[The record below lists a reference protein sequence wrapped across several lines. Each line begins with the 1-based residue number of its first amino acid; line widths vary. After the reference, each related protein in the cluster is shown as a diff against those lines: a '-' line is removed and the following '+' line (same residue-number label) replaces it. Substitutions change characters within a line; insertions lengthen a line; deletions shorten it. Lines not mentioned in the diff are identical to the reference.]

1 MKQQNSVQP
10 LGHLCGTEPVNV
22 AVQVNQ
28 DITTLKLKGSKR
40 ILRLPI
46 APVKLVEVS
55 MFSSYLALKTRK
67 NGWLVKKA
75 KWHFSHLPGTLCSA
89 TWSLVELF
97 HHHVAH
103 VCANIGQGALEP
115 SDNKNRCLEHSL
127 LTTMINKDF
136 LSTGNFLLILMFF
149 MLLSIIVD
157 IITSSCLL
165 GDSSWAGV
173 SPGKESKKFKL
184 VPKTSRLSQL
194 REINCSTW

>member
-1 MKQQNSVQP
+1 
-10 LGHLCGTEPVNV
+10 
-22 AVQVNQ
+22 
-28 DITTLKLKGSKR
+28 
-40 ILRLPI
+40 
-46 APVKLVEVS
+46 

-67 NGWLVKKA
+67 NGWRVKMA

-149 MLLSIIVD
+149 TLLSIIV
-157 IITSSCLL
+157 TSSCLL
-165 GDSSWAGV
+165 GDSSWAL
-173 SPGKESKKFKL
+173 GKRAKNSGWFQKL
-184 VPKTSRLSQL
+184 PDCLSYVRSIVL
-194 REINCSTW
+194 LDKLNRW